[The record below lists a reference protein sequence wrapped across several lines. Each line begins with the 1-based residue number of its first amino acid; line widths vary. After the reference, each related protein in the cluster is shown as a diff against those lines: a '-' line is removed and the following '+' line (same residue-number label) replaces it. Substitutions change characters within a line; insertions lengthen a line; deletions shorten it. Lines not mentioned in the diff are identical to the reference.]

1 MARVTIEDCV
11 EKVES
16 RFELVAVAAQR
27 AKSIASG
34 SPLTI
39 ERDGE
44 KNTVVSLRE
53 IAAASVNVDKL
64 REDVIRSF
72 QKPSDIDDKPEQA
85 PAVEDVQSLIEQ
97 EMEDMKVLQQRAHE
111 AEADEND
118 LFAEDNLDVKD

>member
-16 RFELVAVAAQR
+16 RFELVAVSAQR

-39 ERDGE
+39 ERNGE

-53 IAAASVNVDKL
+53 IAAASVSVDKL

-72 QKPSDIDDKPEQA
+72 QKPSDVDDKPEQA

-118 LFAEDNLDVKD
+118 MFAEDNLSVND